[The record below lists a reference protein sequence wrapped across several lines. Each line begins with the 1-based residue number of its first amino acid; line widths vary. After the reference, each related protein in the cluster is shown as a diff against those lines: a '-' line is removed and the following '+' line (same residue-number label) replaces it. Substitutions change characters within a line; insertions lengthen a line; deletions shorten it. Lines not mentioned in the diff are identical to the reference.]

1 MKLLR
6 LIPSNTN
13 FDFLRFKKIAFI
25 FSAIIIL
32 GTFVSLLINSLN
44 YGIDFK
50 GGILLELRSKN
61 NYSDFEFFR
70 YLREEKDN
78 F

>member
-6 LIPSNTN
+6 LIPNDTN

-25 FSAIIIL
+25 FSTIIII
-32 GTFVSLLINSLN
+32 GTFISLLINNLN

-50 GGILLELRSKN
+50 GGTLIELRVQDNKVDI
-61 NYSDFEFFR
+61 SDIRSSFTKLNHF
-70 YLREEKDN
+70 
-78 F
+78 

>member
-32 GTFVSLLINSLN
+32 GTFVSLLINNLN

-50 GGILLELRSKN
+50 GGILLE
-61 NYSDFEFFR
+61 
-70 YLREEKDN
+70 
-78 F
+78 